1 MRSIFEQ
8 IIKKFSIIDLAQL
21 KCFTVKK
28 LIIFSSIFLMACS
41 HMPKV
46 PILEI
51 KKLDDNPTMQ
61 IGINPVYMQIYTLAR
76 GLI

>member
-1 MRSIFEQ
+1 M
-8 IIKKFSIIDLAQL
+8 KKFIL
-21 KCFTVKK
+21 
-28 LIIFSSIFLMACS
+28 FSAILLTACS